1 MTTSTSISRFR
12 GGSPPGLLKRLV
24 WSGVGLSGLLLLW
37 WLGSLALSPI
47 ALPSPLETLAA
58 LVRILLDGVALS
70 YLLETAFRVL
80 CGFLAALA
88 IGSLLGLGAGFS
100 VPLRL
105 AVGPLLSM
113 MLAVP
118 PIAWVVLSLLW
129 FGLGGQAVIFTIAVA
144 LVPIVFLAVVQGV
157 RTLDPAL
164 VEMAESFRLTLL
176 GFLREVMLPHLLSY
190 LVPALVTAFGIAWK
204 VAVMAELLGAH
215 SGIGSGLATARSN
228 LDTAESFAW
237 ILLAVGSFLAVQYG
251 VIQPLYRKLEP
262 WREPAVRTGP
272 QVTS

>member
-1 MTTSTSISRFR
+1 MTTSTSISRLR
-12 GGSPPGLLKRLV
+12 AAVPPGPLQRLV
-24 WSGVGLSGLLLLW
+24 WSSAGLFGLILVW
-37 WLGSLALSPI
+37 WLGSLALSPV
-47 ALPSPLETLAA
+47 ALPSPLETLKA
-58 LVRILLDGVALS
+58 LFRILVEGVALS

-88 IGSLLGLGAGFS
+88 LGTLLGLAAGLS

-105 AVGPLLSM
+105 AVGPVLSM

-144 LVPIVFLAVVQGV
+144 LVPIVFLAVVQGM

-176 GFLREVMLPHLLSY
+176 VFLREVMLPHLLSY
-190 LVPALVTAFGIAWK
+190 LLPAMVTAFGIAWK

-237 ILLAVGSFLAVQYG
+237 ILLAVVSFLVVQYG
-251 VIQPLYRKLEP
+251 LIQPLYRRLEP
-262 WREPAVRTGP
+262 WREETARSGL
-272 QVTS
+272 QGAS